1 LSIKSSF
8 AKAGA
13 RALWIATLLAAALSV
28 QASNTPSTV
37 PLFVSQAVPP
47 LNMLVMG
54 RDHKLY
60 YEAYNDASDL
70 DGDGVLD
77 VGFKPGITY
86 YGYFNS
92 GACYSYQSSRFEPT
106 AKAGE
111 KNTCSNAWSGNFLN
125 YLATSRMDAL
135 RKVLYGGYRATDSNA
150 ETVLRA
156 AFIPQDAHSSGK
168 EFDPARDSFNIGQ
181 YTPLTTPPTGYRH
194 LFAITT
200 LSDGGTPILRV
211 LTNTTYRI
219 WNWVSKEGPVAS
231 DKCVDNSTN
240 CTSGGPNS
248 WSIVPAEYFP
258 NGLTI
263 KTWKKGNNTNHP
275 SDVGSMN
282 TLFGSQPDNKLC
294 GSGSASNINTA
305 QTSNNNPFVPGKN
318 NCSHDSYYTLIE
330 GTLMVP
336 SAGTYKF
343 AVNGDDVVDF
353 FIGSTLVAS
362 WYNSNGHGQDNS
374 QSALESHSG
383 SIPLEAKTKYT
394 IKFRHEEGSGGDN
407 WGLYF
412 QPPGSATST
421 LTNYDLNILAC
432 PANIA
437 ALREA
442 TCKAYPNN
450 GTAIYK
456 PTGILHD
463 FGESDSMKFGLLT
476 GSYAKNTKG
485 GVLRSNIDSFTREVN
500 STTGQF
506 RANISD
512 GIVSTLDKLRIV
524 DFDYSNHQYKNC
536 GWIGDVPIT
545 SKADGMCTMW
555 GNPLA
560 EMMFEGLRYF
570 AGATSGIY
578 TYSSDAR
585 DTKTDLGLPAPTWV
599 PPYVPKA
606 NNGGGEKSCAVPVM
620 TVISDINPSYDFTLP
635 GSRFNSKDANGND
648 VENFTVPSKISSLD
662 VSTATDAIGTAEG
675 INGQSFFIGQS
686 TAGNANNAPTAKV
699 IQNLS
704 YARGLSPEEPSKQ
717 GAFYSAGI
725 AKFAAENVVGG
736 DKKMMTY
743 SIALASPLPQIK
755 FPIGT
760 GETQSTI
767 TLVPF
772 AKSVGVTTDSENP
785 DDYYRI
791 DADSAFQP
799 TDQIVDYYV
808 VKIANTTG
816 ASGADYDASVNDG
829 RPYAQFRINYEDVEQ
844 GADHDMDA
852 IALYTLSVDANGQL
866 TVKVTSEYA
875 SGGIIQHMG
884 YVISGTSADGIY
896 LEVRDTD
903 TPDANYRQF
912 KPYKLNTPPTRA
924 PGYCVNNLDKKE
936 CKVLPLS
943 AERTFTTASA
953 SGAGFLKNPLWYAAK
968 YGIPDR
974 AASTVTGDPDNY
986 FLVTNALTLK
996 DQLTK
1001 AFNDIMQRNNSVT
1014 RPGIAIPPTATSDS
1028 ERYVYRTDYNVETWS
1043 GDLIK
1048 ERTDTGTDTTTQEWK
1063 ASSKL
1068 PSSRN
1073 IKIAGSSGD
1082 LVDATWTN
1090 FTGPQQAA
1098 LATDPQTGNAPAV
1111 DANGAPSDPAAA
1123 AKGQARL
1130 NFVLGSDT
1138 SFRERDSL
1146 LGDIVNS
1153 SPVVVEGAQYLA
1165 HLAGTI
1171 DGTIAKYAAFRS
1183 ANKSCTGAEA
1193 EGTSCRRSQV
1203 YVGANDGML
1212 HAFDAKTGVEKFAF
1226 IPSAVI
1232 PHLNQLTASDYNEDG
1247 GRHRYYVDGTPVV
1260 RDVYIAP
1267 KGSTTK
1273 EWRTVLVGTLRGGG
1287 RSIFAL
1293 DVTNPDDIKLLWE
1306 FGAGDD
1312 IPDEAAENTPSDVG
1326 YSFPVPTLARLHSG
1340 EWAVVTGNGYDS
1352 ASGRASLLLID
1363 IATGELI
1370 RNIPV
1375 ATTGDA
1381 AVGNGLSS
1389 VRVADNNND
1398 GIADYAYA
1406 GDLKG
1411 NLWRFDLIDT
1421 SGQDALTAVADAD
1434 DDYKVSFGGSPLF
1447 RARESYSTGAEGSA
1461 DGNSQAITA
1470 PPSLVRHPSLI
1481 GYIVIFGT
1489 GRYFSDTDKAS
1500 TDMQTLFG
1508 IWDKKTRGEPTS
1520 NTPLLTRSNL
1530 QAQTF
1535 GLQTTASFAD
1545 GEASASKT
1553 IRVLSQNKVGWD
1565 LTHID
1570 STASAGK
1577 SGWYLD
1583 LKVGSSLKGER
1594 VVDEMAVRGQAL
1606 LVSTRT
1612 PESDPCSAGV
1622 EGWTYGINPFTGG
1635 RTGFNVFDL
1644 NGDNT
1649 VDIKDA
1655 YTTEDDSQIASGFQT
1670 PAGGFTLSGNMLFD
1684 TSGSAIQTSFGPNTS
1699 GRQTWNIVPPT
1710 TDDDDEE
1717 SEE

>member
-1 LSIKSSF
+1 MSIRSSF
-8 AKAGA
+8 AKVGS
-13 RALWIATLLAAALSV
+13 RALWTLVLFSAALSV
-28 QASNTPSTV
+28 QASNTPATV

-92 GACYSYQSSRFEPT
+92 AACYSYQNSRFEPT
-106 AKAGE
+106 AKAGAN
-111 KNTCSNAWSGNFLN
+111 NTCSNAWSGNFLN
-125 YLATSRMDAL
+125 YVATSRMDAL
-135 RKVLYGGYRATDSNA
+135 RKVLYGGYRATDSST
-150 ETVLRA
+150 ETILRA

-168 EFDPARDSFNIGQ
+168 EFDPARDSFDIGQ
-181 YTPLTTPPTGYRH
+181 YTTLSTPPAGYRH
-194 LFAITT
+194 LFAVTT

-211 LTNTTYRI
+211 LTNSSYRI
-219 WNWVSKEGPVAS
+219 WNWVSKEAPVAS

-240 CTSGGPNS
+240 CISGGPSN
-248 WSIVPAEYFP
+248 WSIVPAERFP
-258 NGLTI
+258 SGLNIT
-263 KTWKKGNNTNHP
+263 TWKDSDGSPGDESAMNN
-275 SDVGSMN
+275 
-282 TLFGSQPDNKLC
+282 LFNKDKTSNRC
-294 GSGSASNINTA
+294 GTGTVSAINT
-305 QTSNNNPFVPGKN
+305 TGSKNNPFTGKN
-318 NCSHDSYYTLIE
+318 YNNCTHDSYHTKIT
-330 GTLMVP
+330 GTLRVP
-336 SAGTYKF
+336 VTGSYQF
-343 AVNGDDVVDF
+343 AVNGDDAVDF
-353 FIGSTLVAS
+353 FVGSTKVAY
-362 WYNSNGHGQDNS
+362 WYDGHGADS
-374 QSALESHSG
+374 SKLDTHSG
-383 SIPLEAKTKYT
+383 SISLVKDTDYT
-394 IKFRHEEGSGGDN
+394 ITFRHEEGSSDDN
-407 WGLYF
+407 WQLYYKT
-412 QPPGSATST
+412 PNDATST
-421 LTNYDLNILAC
+421 LNDYALNVLVC
-432 PANIA
+432 PSGTDKTT
-437 ALREA
+437 LREA

-450 GTAIYK
+450 GTTLYK
-456 PTGILHD
+456 PTGVLHD

-485 GVLRSNIDSFTREVN
+485 GVLRSNIDFFTREVN
-500 STTGQF
+500 SVTGQF
-506 RANISD
+506 RTNISD

-599 PPYVPKA
+599 SPYVAKV

-648 VENFTVPSKISSLD
+648 VENFTLPSKISSLN

-686 TAGNANNAPTAKV
+686 TADNADNAPTAKV

-743 SIALASPLPQIK
+743 SIALASPLPQIR

-760 GETQSTI
+760 GENQKTV

-772 AKSVGVTTDSENP
+772 AKSVGSTSNDNS
-785 DDYYRI
+785 YGI
-791 DADSAFQP
+791 DARTNFQP

-808 VKIANTTG
+808 VKIANTSG
-816 ASGADYDASVNDG
+816 SAGADYDAETNEG

-852 IALYTLSVDANGQL
+852 IALYTLSVGENGSL
-866 TVKVTSEYA
+866 SVKVESEYA
-875 SGGIIQHMG
+875 SGSIIQHMG
-884 YVISGTSADGIY
+884 YVISGTNADGIY

-903 TPDANYRQF
+903 TSSTSTSQHYR
-912 KPYKLNTPPTRA
+912 PYKLNTPPGRA
-924 PGYCVNNLDKKE
+924 PSWCENTTNLATAE
-936 CKVLPLS
+936 CKVLPTS
-943 AERTFTTASA
+943 ATRTFTAATQP
-953 SGAGFLKNPLWYAAK
+953 GAGFLKGPLWYAAK

-1001 AFNDIMQRNNSVT
+1001 AFNDIVQRNNSVT
-1014 RPGIAIPPTATSDS
+1014 RPGITIPPTAASDS
-1028 ERYVYRTDYNVETWS
+1028 ERYVYRTDYNVKTWS

-1048 ERTDTGTDTTTQEWK
+1048 EKTDTGTGATTQEWK
-1063 ASSKL
+1063 ASKKL

-1073 IKIAGSSGD
+1073 IKIADSNGD
-1082 LVDATWTN
+1082 LANATWTN
-1090 FTGPQQAA
+1090 LTGPQQAA
-1098 LATDPQTGNAPAV
+1098 LATDPQTGAEPAV
-1111 DANGAPSDPAAA
+1111 DANGAPTDPTAI

-1130 NFVLGSDT
+1130 NFVLGTDT
-1138 SFRERDSL
+1138 SFRARDSK

-1171 DGTIAKYAAFRS
+1171 DGTVAKYAAFQL
-1183 ANKSCTGAEA
+1183 ANKACTGAEVA
-1193 EGTSCRRSQV
+1193 GTSCRRSQV

-1232 PHLNQLTASDYNEDG
+1232 PHLNQLTASDYNEEG

-1267 KGSTTK
+1267 KGSTAK
-1273 EWRTVLVGTLRGGG
+1273 EWRTVLVGTLRGGA
-1287 RSIFAL
+1287 RSMFAL
-1293 DVTNPDDIKLLWE
+1293 DVTNPDNIELLWE
-1306 FGAGDD
+1306 FGVGDD
-1312 IPDEAAENTPSDVG
+1312 IADDAPEGTQSDVG
-1326 YSFPVPTLARLHSG
+1326 YSFPIPTLARLHSG

-1363 IATGELI
+1363 IGTGDLI
-1370 RNIPV
+1370 HNIPV
-1375 ATTGDA
+1375 AEDGDN
-1381 AVGNGLSS
+1381 AVNNGLSS
-1389 VRVADNNND
+1389 VRVADNNSD
-1398 GIADYAYA
+1398 GIADYVYA

-1411 NLWRFDLIDT
+1411 NLWRFDLLDT
-1421 SGQDALTAVADAD
+1421 SDTTPFTAVADASEH
-1434 DDYKVSFGGSPLF
+1434 YRVSFGGSPLF
-1447 RARESYSTGAEGSA
+1447 TARERYSTGGDST

-1500 TDMQTLFG
+1500 TEMQTLFG
-1508 IWDKKTRGEPTS
+1508 IWDKNTKGEATS

-1535 GLQTTASFAD
+1535 ELQTTASFAN
-1545 GEASASKT
+1545 GEASTSKT
-1553 IRVLSQNKVGWD
+1553 IRVLSHNIVGWD
-1565 LTHID
+1565 RTHVD
-1570 STASAGK
+1570 SKASAGK
-1577 SGWYLD
+1577 FGWYLD
-1583 LKVGSSLKGER
+1583 LKVGSLLKGER

-1606 LVSTRT
+1606 LVNTRT
-1612 PESDPCSAGV
+1612 PESDPCSAGI

-1635 RTGFNVFDL
+1635 RTSFNVFDL

-1649 VDIKDA
+1649 VDI
-1655 YTTEDDSQIASGFQT
+1655 EDSFTFENGPPVASGFQT
-1670 PAGGFTLSGNMLFD
+1670 PAGGFTLSGNTLFD
-1684 TSGSAIQTSFGPNTS
+1684 TSGSGVQTNFGPSAS
-1699 GRQTWNIVPPT
+1699 GRQTWNVIPRT
-1710 TDDDDEE
+1710 TDDEE
-1717 SEE
+1717 SGK